1 MSELKVVDSTKKPT
15 VKFNADKI
23 VRAFDQVEK
32 KAEIIQREM
41 LLLLEYASTLDKK
54 SVLSNREVV
63 KVFEHDMKGLDR
75 NRLISWVSEYSPIRI
90 KCKNNGHFEK
100 LTWSSSHVKNAKENG
115 KDSFNV
121 TSASN
126 SLWYHF
132 EPASTIAVK
141 SSAIDQAVKKLVSEI
156 AKAGHESHME
166 LDKVVSALLADQLHF
181 KNLVH
186 DSIEEQCTEKFDTWS
201 IAYDVKV
208 SEDKR
213 VQGQK
218 AAARKARAKAA

>member
-1 MSELKVVDSTKKPT
+1 MNELKIVDSTKKPT

-41 LLLLEYASTLDKK
+41 LLLLEFASTLDKK
-54 SVLSNREVV
+54 SVLSNREII

-75 NRLISWVSEYSPIRI
+75 NRLIAWVSEYSPIRI
-90 KCKNNGHFEK
+90 KTKNNGHFEK
-100 LTWSSSHVKNAKENG
+100 LTWSASHVKNAKEQG

-121 TSASN
+121 VSASN

-132 EPASTIAVK
+132 EPATTVAVK

-156 AKAGHESHME
+156 AKLGHEDHTSI
-166 LDKVVSALLADQLHF
+166 DKVVSALLQDQLAS
-181 KNLVH
+181 KTLTTAG
-186 DSIEEQCTEKFDTWS
+186 IEEQCTEKFDTWAL
-201 IAYDVKV
+201 AYDVKQEA
-208 SEDKR
+208 SSR
-213 VQGQK
+213 VQEQK
-218 AAARKARAKAA
+218 AAARKARAAA

>member
-23 VRAFDQVEK
+23 VRAFDQIEK
-32 KAEIIQREM
+32 KAEIVQREM
-41 LLLLEYASTLDKK
+41 LLLLAFASTLDKK
-54 SVLSNREVV
+54 SVLSNREIV

-75 NRLISWVSEYSPIRI
+75 NRLIAWVSEYSPIRT
-90 KCKNNGHFEK
+90 KCKNTGHFEK

-156 AKAGHESHME
+156 AKAGHEDHLE
-166 LDKVVSALLADQLHF
+166 IDKVVSALLQDQLAS
-181 KNLVH
+181 KTLITAG
-186 DSIEEQCTEKFDTWS
+186 IEEQNTDKFDTWAL
-201 IAYDVKV
+201 AYDVKQKAT
-208 SEDKR
+208 SR
-213 VQGQK
+213 VQDQR
-218 AAARKARAKAA
+218 AADRKARAEAA